1 MTNRLAL
8 AWLLGALIVA
18 TSCSR
23 GGRGE
28 TDTVKSVVVATPRTR
43 TMQASLRLLGEVEA
57 VRKAA
62 LSFPMSGIIAEMN
75 ADLGDTVRQGQV
87 LARLRQDEFRAQ
99 LEQASAA
106 YEKAQKDLA
115 KIEQLHEEELAS
127 EDRLEGARLAV
138 KQTHAAHVM
147 ASEALRNSS
156 IRAPFGGVV
165 SERSG
170 EPSEMYSAMMGPN
183 AVYAVVDIS
192 SVKVELGIPGDE
204 LGRVSPGQEGILTVS
219 AYPEREFRG
228 KLTVVGV
235 EVDER
240 SRTAAAEL
248 LVPNDDG
255 LLKPGMV
262 GDVTLLI
269 GEPKKVLALE
279 EGALLD
285 DMGLSYAYVYN
296 GGTAIRRSVE
306 TGMTENG
313 WVEVLDGITASDT
326 VVVEG
331 QFGLRDGQPIEP
343 MDPSSATSPPT
354 E

>member
-1 MTNRLAL
+1 MTKRVALAL
-8 AWLLGALIVA
+8 LVGALTVA
-18 TSCSR
+18 AACSR
-23 GGRGE
+23 GRRGE
-28 TDTVKSVVVATPRTR
+28 TEPVKSVVMATPQTR

-87 LARLRQDEFRAQ
+87 LARLRQEEFLAHV
-99 LEQASAA
+99 EQASAA
-106 YEKAQKDLA
+106 YDKAKKDLE
-115 KIEQLHEEELAS
+115 KVEQLYQEELAS

-138 KQTHAAHVM
+138 KQTHAAYVM

-156 IRAPFGGVV
+156 IKAPFDGVV

-192 SVKVELGIPGDE
+192 SVKVKLGIPGDE

-219 AYPEREFRG
+219 AYPGREFKG
-228 KLTVVGV
+228 QLTVVGV

-240 SRTAAAEL
+240 SHTATAEL
-248 LVPNDDG
+248 LVPNSGG

-262 GDVTLLI
+262 GDVRLLI

-285 DMGLSYAYVYN
+285 DMGLAYAYVYN
-296 GGTAIRRSVE
+296 GGKALRRRVE
-306 TGMTENG
+306 TGMSDNG
-313 WVEVLDGITASDT
+313 WVEVVSGVAASDT

-331 QFGLRDGQPIEP
+331 QFGLRDGQPITPMTTGDPGTEP
-343 MDPSSATSPPT
+343 